1 MADTKKNILN
11 MAENQNKIDC
21 FKYGGNQK
29 KIVLHMAETRKKFK
43 YGGNQKKIVINM
55 TETRK
60 KDSFKYG

>member
-11 MAENQNKIDC
+11 MAENQ
-21 FKYGGNQK
+21 K
-29 KIVLHMAETRKKFK
+29 KQIVLNMAETRKKLFYIWLKLEKKFK
-43 YGGNQKKIVINM
+43 YGGKQKKIVINM